1 MNNSNSLVKKIV
13 AMLCLALILSLNLP
27 AMAAEAITGTVNADK
42 VFFRMQPETD
52 SEYHAKLDKGTK
64 VALLGNSGDFYK
76 VRFDSKTGY
85 IMKKFVSVS
94 SAAANKL
101 QAAAQPKSTSKYAG
115 ASSIKA
121 LGDPPR
127 MSKKGAKGE
136 HVEKLQRALQL
147 KKAYSGVV
155 DGSFGKM
162 TQEALIAYQKA
173 NKLKQTGEADYDTI
187 KKLFGK
193 VAETTAG
200 NDPQMKGVTKISQ
213 IAVPKTS
220 DKGDRGSH
228 VKALQQALKL
238 KGYYKAS
245 IDSSYGEKT
254 VEAVK
259 AFQKAS
265 HLTDDGV
272 AGFSTIK
279 KLFGKNAA
287 NYTLPTEQLDWFAV
301 GSSTIPKGASF
312 TVKDV
317 STGKT
322 FTAKRW
328 SGANHLDAEPASADD
343 TKTVK
348 EVFGGD
354 WSWQRRSILVKYDGH
369 VYAASMNGMP
379 HGTATVDGNNFS
391 GHFCIHFYNSRTH
404 DTNRVDETHQNA
416 VASAM
421 RSTW

>member
-1 MNNSNSLVKKIV
+1 
-13 AMLCLALILSLNLP
+13 
-27 AMAAEAITGTVNADK
+27 
-42 VFFRMQPETD
+42 
-52 SEYHAKLDKGTK
+52 
-64 VALLGNSGDFYK
+64 
-76 VRFDSKTGY
+76 
-85 IMKKFVSVS
+85 
-94 SAAANKL
+94 
-101 QAAAQPKSTSKYAG
+101 
-115 ASSIKA
+115 
-121 LGDPPR
+121 
-127 MSKKGAKGE
+127 
-136 HVEKLQRALQL
+136 
-147 KKAYSGVV
+147 
-155 DGSFGKM
+155 
-162 TQEALIAYQKA
+162 
-173 NKLKQTGEADYDTI
+173 
-187 KKLFGK
+187 
-193 VAETTAG
+193 
-200 NDPQMKGVTKISQ
+200 MKGITKISQ

-259 AFQKAS
+259 TFQKAS
-265 HLTDDGV
+265 RLTDDGV
-272 AGFSTIK
+272 AGFATIK

-287 NYTLPTEQLDWFAV
+287 NYTLPTERLDWFAV

-317 STGKT
+317 ATGKT

-328 SGANHLDAEPASADD
+328 SGVNHLDAEPSSADD

>member
-259 AFQKAS
+259 AF
-265 HLTDDGV
+265 
-272 AGFSTIK
+272 
-279 KLFGKNAA
+279 
-287 NYTLPTEQLDWFAV
+287 
-301 GSSTIPKGASF
+301 
-312 TVKDV
+312 
-317 STGKT
+317 
-322 FTAKRW
+322 
-328 SGANHLDAEPASADD
+328 
-343 TKTVK
+343 
-348 EVFGGD
+348 
-354 WSWQRRSILVKYDGH
+354 
-369 VYAASMNGMP
+369 
-379 HGTATVDGNNFS
+379 
-391 GHFCIHFYNSRTH
+391 
-404 DTNRVDETHQNA
+404 
-416 VASAM
+416 
-421 RSTW
+421 

>member
-1 MNNSNSLVKKIV
+1 MNNFYSIKKTV
-13 AMLCLALILSLNLP
+13 TMLCIALVLSLNFP
-27 AMAAEAITGTVNADK
+27 ATAAESIIGTVNADK
-42 VFFRMQPETD
+42 VFFRMRPDTD
-52 SEYHAKLDKGTK
+52 SVYHAKLDKGTK

-94 SAAANKL
+94 SAVAKRFQEAT
-101 QAAAQPKSTSKYAG
+101 QPKSTSKHAS

-121 LGDPPR
+121 LGEPPR
-127 MSKKGAKGE
+127 MSKKGDRGE

-147 KKAYSGVV
+147 KKVYSGVV

-162 TQEALIAYQKA
+162 TQYALIAYQKA
-173 NKLKQTGEADYDTI
+173 NKLKQTGDADYDTI

-193 VAETTAG
+193 VAETTAA
-200 NDPQMKGVTKISQ
+200 NDPQMKGVSKISQ

-220 DKGDRGSH
+220 GKGDRGSH

-265 HLTDDGV
+265 RLTDDGV

-287 NYTLPTEQLDWFAV
+287 NYTLPTEQLDWFAD

-328 SGANHLDAEPASADD
+328 SGANHLDAEPVSADD

-348 EVFGGD
+348 DVFGGD

-379 HGTATVDGNNFS
+379 HGTTTIDGNNFS
-391 GHFCIHFYNSRTH
+391 GHFCIHFYKSRTH

-421 RSTW
+421 RATW